1 MEKYDF
7 FHSDRMLRKNPRA
20 MMIDKFI
27 LRNFYLFLLN
37 NIKNIYN
44 I

>member
-20 MMIDKFI
+20 MIDKFI